1 VKRLNTQPRHYNRG
15 DAMTGRAI
23 KAHVGAP
30 RAEAR
35 FVKLPVA
42 LLNDGRLDATE
53 VATYAV
59 MRDASREDICR
70 ISLPQIGKRT
80 RRKERAA
87 QRSVRRLQAAGWI
100 ETIESAIGRCAV
112 YRLLTPATEYGGS
125 STKTPATNGRGVYPK
140 LHATPDPD
148 PTPEERAADIKHIR
162 EIGERLGI
170 RRTPVVNGGGTPVV
184 GDTQPPP
191 SVTKTP
197 AIDDV
202 LPRRSLDCSLER
214 AHARASF
221 DKENDDEND
230 AVEALIPTPSK
241 AIA

>member
-1 VKRLNTQPRHYNRG
+1 
-15 DAMTGRAI
+15 
-23 KAHVGAP
+23 
-30 RAEAR
+30 
-35 FVKLPVA
+35 VA

-53 VATYAV
+53 VATFAV
-59 MRDASREDICR
+59 MADASRDGICR
-70 ISLPQIGKRT
+70 ISLPQLGKRT

-100 ETIESAIGRCAV
+100 ETVESAIGRCAV

-140 LHATPDPD
+140 LHATP
-148 PTPEERAADIKHIR
+148 
-162 EIGERLGI
+162 ERLGI

-184 GDTQPPP
+184 GGTKPPP

-202 LPRRSLDCSLER
+202 LPRRSLDDSLER

-221 DKENDDEND
+221 DKENDDESD
-230 AVEALIPTPSK
+230 AVEAPIPTPSK